1 MWSNDLAF
9 IKDFLIVPIDR
20 EKLKA
25 LNIEC
30 DDNSVALS
38 SSSISNDQP
47 EDNAIANNIQEK
59 DEYKNFL
66 NKFDSL
72 INESKIRLKH
82 LEDNSK

>member
-25 LNIEC
+25 LKIEC
-30 DDNSVALS
+30 DDNSAAMS

>member
-1 MWSNDLAF
+1 MWNNDLAF

-20 EKLKA
+20 EKLKT

-30 DDNSVALS
+30 DDVNSAA
-38 SSSISNDQP
+38 IS
-47 EDNAIANNIQEK
+47 ANNNNSQDSLAVSTNNKEK

-72 INESKIRLKH
+72 ISESKIRLKH
-82 LEDNSK
+82 LENNSK